1 MRVRIAGTFATQ
13 HSSSVAIE
21 GVKREV
27 GALTMS
33 RLSVDTFPA
42 MQLGSAGENVS
53 NECEGPS

>member
-21 GVKREV
+21 GVKKEV
-27 GALTMS
+27 GALTVS
-33 RLSVDTFPA
+33 RLSVDTVPG

-53 NECEGPS
+53 NEC